1 MAQNDIAYPV
11 NYSVTFPDRPL
22 DRFSSFFRILF
33 IIPIAVVLG
42 FLSQVDYGGDF
53 GYGFWYGFWVSG
65 AAIGVLFIPT
75 LLMILFR
82 EKYPRWWYDWNF
94 NILKFAYR
102 VESYL
107 LLLRDEY
114 PSTDEDQEVQ
124 VELPYPDVSKE
135 LNRYLPLVKWL
146 LAIPHYI
153 VLIFLWIGVIVAA
166 VIAWFSILFTG
177 EYPRSLHEYIVG
189 VQRWSVRVEAY
200 AFILTTDRYPPF
212 QLDP

>member
-1 MAQNDIAYPV
+1 MAENDTAYPV
-11 NYSVTFPDRPL
+11 NYTVTFPDRRL
-22 DRFSSFFRILF
+22 DRFSSFLRIVF
-33 IIPIAVVLG
+33 IIPIAMVLG
-42 FLSQVDYGGDF
+42 FLAQVDYVGDWGKGLWF
-53 GYGFWYGFWVSG
+53 GG

-94 NILKFAYR
+94 NIVKFGYR
-102 VESYL
+102 VQSFL
-107 LLLRDEY
+107 FLLRDEY
-114 PSTDEDQEVQ
+114 PSTDEDQEVLI
-124 VELPYPDVSKE
+124 ELPYPDVSKE
-135 LNRYLPLVKWL
+135 LNRFMPLVKWL

-153 VLIFLWIGVIVAA
+153 VLFFLAIGLIVAV

-177 EYPRSLHEYIVG
+177 VYPRGLHAYVVG

-212 QLDP
+212 QLDR

>member
-11 NYSVTFPDRPL
+11 NYSVTFPDRPI
-22 DRFSSFFRILF
+22 DRFSSFFRIVF

-166 VIAWFSILFTG
+166 VIAWFSSSIGLG
-177 EYPRSLHEYIVG
+177 I
-189 VQRWSVRVEAY
+189 
-200 AFILTTDRYPPF
+200 PF
-212 QLDP
+212 GNVPSGS

>member
-1 MAQNDIAYPV
+1 MAQNDTAYPV
-11 NYSVTFPDRPL
+11 NYSVTFPDRPI
-22 DRFSSFFRILF
+22 DRFSSFFRIVF

-42 FLSQVDYGGDF
+42 FLAQVGNGDDW
-53 GYGFWYGFWVSG
+53 GIGFWFG
-65 AAIGVLFIPT
+65 AGAVGVLFVPT

-94 NILKFAYR
+94 NIVKFGYR
-102 VESYL
+102 VQSYL

-153 VLIFLWIGVIVAA
+153 VLIFLGIGVIVAA

-177 EYPRSLHEYIVG
+177 NYPRGLHDYVVG
-189 VQRWSVRVEAY
+189 TQRWSVRVAAY

-212 QLDP
+212 QLD